1 MYPYSNHMHLRENDA
16 QQRWLIKTS
25 RNTAPHAYLEEEIQ
39 ALRRMLEQM
48 VNEGMSM
55 TADTVIEL
63 STILDSK
70 INEYMK
76 KIQKAGD

>member
-1 MYPYSNHMHLRENDA
+1 
-16 QQRWLIKTS
+16 
-25 RNTAPHAYLEEEIQ
+25 
-39 ALRRMLEQM
+39 MLEQK
-48 VNEGMSM
+48 VKEGVSM

-63 STILDSK
+63 STLLDSK